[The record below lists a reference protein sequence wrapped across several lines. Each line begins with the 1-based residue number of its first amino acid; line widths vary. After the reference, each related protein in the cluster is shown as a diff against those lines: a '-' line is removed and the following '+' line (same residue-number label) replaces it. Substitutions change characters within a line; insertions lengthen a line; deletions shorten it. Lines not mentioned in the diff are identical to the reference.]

1 MRCKSGPRPRSP
13 GGRKGTSSRFK
24 RRPFAAQ
31 AEIAGGRSRT
41 ARVHCAAVAG
51 ERVKLQVQERESRG
65 SAESRRLR
73 KQGLIPGVLYG
84 RGRAPHAICIPE
96 RELRRVLTGDGGL
109 HAILDVVLEGQ
120 KTTHASILKSF
131 QQDPVRGGLI
141 HVDLQEVRLDQ
152 PIQARVVV
160 ELLGEPVG
168 VTEGGVL
175 SQVNREVTVEALPME
190 IPEHVELDVT
200 GMAIGDTL
208 RLSDLPV
215 QDGIKF
221 LDDPEETV
229 LATVTMPT
237 RIVEPEPEE
246 VEGEELE
253 EGELPEGEVPEG
265 EAAEAAAE
273 GEGEAPA
280 GEQEA
285 TEE

>member
-1 MRCKSGPRPRSP
+1 M
-13 GGRKGTSSRFK
+13 
-24 RRPFAAQ
+24 
-31 AEIAGGRSRT
+31 
-41 ARVHCAAVAG
+41 AG

-73 KQGLIPGVLYG
+73 RQGIIPGVLYG
-84 RGRAPHAICIPE
+84 RGRSPHAISVPE
-96 RELRRVLTGDGGL
+96 RELRRVLTGEGGL
-109 HAILDVVLEGQ
+109 HAILDVVLEDQ
-120 KTTHASILKSF
+120 KTTHPSILKEY
-131 QQDPVRGGLI
+131 QQHPVRGGLI

-160 ELLGEPVG
+160 ELVGEPVG

-190 IPEHVELDVT
+190 IPEHLELDVS

-208 RLSDLPV
+208 RLADLRASEGV
-215 QDGIKF
+215 TY

-237 RIVEPEPEE
+237 RFVEPEPEE

-265 EAAEAAAE
+265 EEAPEGAAEAPAEPGAEAAG
-273 GEGEAPA
+273 GEGT
-280 GEQEA
+280 
-285 TEE
+285 TEG